1 MTPAEAFISF
11 LGMALVQIA
20 IGARGAGGGGVSGVS
35 PSGGN
40 TPCRRQ
46 PGECYELTSIQ
57 HHSQALILQYNITH
71 KP

>member
-20 IGARGAGGGGVSGVS
+20 IGARGPRGGGGVGESLGLA
-35 PSGGN
+35 
-40 TPCRRQ
+40 RR
-46 PGECYELTSIQ
+46 GETRRAAASLESAMSL
-57 HHSQALILQYNITH
+57 LQYNITH

>member
-20 IGARGAGGGGVSGVS
+20 IGARGAGGGVGESLGLA
-35 PSGGN
+35 
-40 TPCRRQ
+40 RR
-46 PGECYELTSIQ
+46 GETRRAAASLESAMSL
-57 HHSQALILQYNITH
+57 LQYNITH